1 MPPRIRPFAAAAP
14 SALPTVIG
22 CDEVGR
28 GCLAGP
34 LLVAA
39 CWFEPTALPPE
50 LLASLDD
57 SKRLS
62 ARERTRL
69 ARALPKH
76 VRVSLAAV
84 SVRRI
89 DRVGIRMAVH
99 EGMVR
104 AVARLG
110 VDGAVVVDGNDLP
123 RALSGRARAVVE
135 ADRLVPQVS
144 AAAILAKV
152 CRDRLMAEGLAPR
165 YPGYGWETNVGY
177 GAATHLA
184 ALRSLGPTPH
194 HRRSFAPL
202 AQAEMPLAPD
212 NRVPGASREPR

>member
-1 MPPRIRPFAAAAP
+1 M
-14 SALPTVIG
+14 
-22 CDEVGR
+22 GR

-69 ARALPKH
+69 AKALPAH
-76 VRVSLAAV
+76 VRLAIAAV
-84 SVRRI
+84 SVQRI
-89 DRVGIRMAVH
+89 DRLGIRVAVH
-99 EGMVR
+99 EGMAR

-110 VDGAVVVDGNDLP
+110 ITGAVVVDGNDLP
-123 RALSGRARAVVE
+123 RALAGRARAVVQ
-135 ADRLVPQVS
+135 ADRTVPQVS

-152 CRDRLMAEGLAPR
+152 CRDRLMAQGLAPR
-165 YPGYGWETNVGY
+165 YPGYGWETNMGY
-177 GAATHLA
+177 GAAAHLA
-184 ALRSLGPTPH
+184 ALRTLGPTPH

-212 NRVPGASREPR
+212 DGAPGASRVTR

>member
-1 MPPRIRPFAAAAP
+1 MPPRIRPFATAAP

-62 ARERTRL
+62 ARERARL
-69 ARALPKH
+69 AEALPSH
-76 VRVSLAAV
+76 VRLSLAAV

-89 DRVGIRMAVH
+89 DRLGIRVAVH

-110 VDGAVVVDGNDLP
+110 IDAPVVVDGNDLP
-123 RALSGRARAVVE
+123 RSLAGRARAVIE
-135 ADRLVPQVS
+135 ADRTVPQVS

-152 CRDRLMAEGLAPR
+152 CRDRLMAKGLARR

-177 GAATHLA
+177 GAAAHLA

-212 NRVPGASREPR
+212 DGAPGASEDLR

>member
-1 MPPRIRPFAAAAP
+1 MPPRSRPFANTVP
-14 SALPTVIG
+14 SALPAVAG

-39 CWFEPTALPPE
+39 CWFEPAALPAD

-57 SKRLS
+57 SKRLT
-62 ARERTRL
+62 ARER
-69 ARALPKH
+69 ARIAAALPAH
-76 VRVSLAAV
+76 VRMGFAAV

-89 DRVGIRMAVH
+89 DRIGIRLAVH

-110 VDGAVVVDGNDLP
+110 VAAPIVVDGNDLP
-123 RALSGRARAVVE
+123 PALAGRARAVVE
-135 ADRLVPQVS
+135 ADRKVPQVS

-152 CRDRLMAEGLAPR
+152 CRDRLMMEGLAPR

-177 GAATHLA
+177 GAAIHLA
-184 ALRSLGPTPH
+184 ALRTLGPTPH
-194 HRRSFAPL
+194 HRCSFAPL
-202 AQAEMPLAPD
+202 AQPEMPLAP
-212 NRVPGASREPR
+212 R

>member
-1 MPPRIRPFAAAAP
+1 MPPRDRPFASAAP
-14 SALPTVIG
+14 GTLPTVIG

-39 CWFEPTALPPE
+39 CWFEPTALPRD

-69 ARALPKH
+69 AVALPAH
-76 VRVSLAAV
+76 VRFAMAAV

-89 DRVGIRMAVH
+89 DRLGIRMAVH

-110 VDGAVVVDGNDLP
+110 VNDSVVVDGNDLP
-123 RALSGRARAVVE
+123 RALGGRARAVVG
-135 ADRLVPQVS
+135 ADRTVPQVS

-152 CRDRLMAEGLAPR
+152 CRDRLMAEGLARR

-177 GAATHLA
+177 GAAAHLA
-184 ALRSLGPTPH
+184 ALCALGPTPH

-212 NRVPGASREPR
+212 DGAPGASQDPR